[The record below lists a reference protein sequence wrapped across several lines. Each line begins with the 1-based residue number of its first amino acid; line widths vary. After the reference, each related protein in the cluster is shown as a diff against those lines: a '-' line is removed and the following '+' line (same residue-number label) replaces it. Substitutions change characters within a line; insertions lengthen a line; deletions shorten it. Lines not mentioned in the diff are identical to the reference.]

1 MKAIASVACLL
12 AVTLFIVSCSR
23 PPSTNYLERRLIPR
37 TGPIIPKVRGT
48 QYDCSIAS
56 AKYGAANVWQANV
69 GGRVLSDNQP
79 YNVASEACFTTQS
92 ECEAFLYLMNGRLE
106 QIIIAR
112 CQLGH
117 EKSFWEK
124 LFGS

>member
-1 MKAIASVACLL
+1 MKTITSLL
-12 AVTLFIVSCSR
+12 YFTTITVFLAGCSQ
-23 PPSTNYLERRLIPR
+23 PPSNNYLERQLIPS
-37 TGPIIPKVRGT
+37 TGRIMPKVKGS

-69 GGRVLSDNQP
+69 GGRVLSGNQP
-79 YNVASEACFTTQS
+79 YNVSSEACFPTQI
-92 ECEAFLYLMNGRLE
+92 ECERFLYLMNGILE
-106 QIIIAR
+106 QIIVSR

-117 EKSFWEK
+117 EKSLFDK